1 MAENPPKKNHI
12 HRLTSLLSYTNLYEI
27 NRPKDNSA
35 LARLFY
41 YLRLLQS
48 DGGRANA
55 LTRVAHA

>member
-1 MAENPPKKNHI
+1 
-12 HRLTSLLSYTNLYEI
+12 LTSLSSYTNLYEI